1 MNSVSA
7 IDTSN
12 KIKIMRIFTILFLLL
27 MANSLFSQ
35 SKSQV
40 FEAIRKSDLIAL
52 SDMFDKKIEYCFN
65 DQIEFLDKPAALKA
79 VKAFLERNI
88 PKTVTP
94 MHQGTSKS
102 EDSNFA
108 IATMETTNGRKFR
121 IYVYAENSGGKLLVQ
136 ELRIDI
142 QK

>member
-1 MNSVSA
+1 
-7 IDTSN
+7 
-12 KIKIMRIFTILFLLL
+12 MRIFAIIFLFFIVH
-27 MANSLFSQ
+27 SLFGQ
-35 SKSQV
+35 SNNSV
-40 FEAIRKSDLIAL
+40 FEAMRKSDMNAL
-52 SDMFDKKIEYCFN
+52 SELFDKKIEYCFN
-65 DQIEFLDKPAALKA
+65 DQIEFLDKTTALKA
-79 VKAFLERNI
+79 VKAFLDRNV

-94 MHQGTSKS
+94 MHQGSSKS

-108 IATMETTNGRKFR
+108 IASMETNNGRKYR